1 MKILIVGGSGLIG
14 GHAALHLKAEGHE
27 VTIMSRSKPQ
37 SGPLSELPHIAGS
50 YIDEPE
56 DSSRLQGFEAMVF
69 AAAAD
74 IRNVPQDGSE
84 TPEAV
89 YKRCND
95 EAVPRFFTIAKQ
107 AGIKRAVY
115 IGSFYPTVVPERI
128 EVDVYVRS
136 RHVTDEA
143 VRALASDDF
152 TVCSLNAP
160 FVLGHVPGLTIDY
173 LYGMVA
179 YASGQI
185 EGAPIFA
192 PEGGTNHISVKSLSE
207 AIEGALLR
215 GVSGR
220 AYLVGDENLSWKQY
234 LEIWF
239 EACGNPQD
247 LAVRADEHPLF
258 PDVIMFAGRGATVSF
273 EPEGV
278 ESLVYSQQR
287 VTETI
292 QEIVKNYTA

>member
-1 MKILIVGGSGLIG
+1 MKVLIVGGSGLIG
-14 GHAALHLKAEGHE
+14 GHAALHMQAQGHE
-27 VTIMSRSKPQ
+27 VTIMSRSKPE

-50 YIDEPE
+50 YIDEP
-56 DSSRLQGFEAMVF
+56 DGSTRLQGFDAMVF
-69 AAAAD
+69 SAAAD

-95 EAVPRFFTIAKQ
+95 EAVPRFFQLARQ

-128 EVDVYVRS
+128 ETDVYVRS

-152 TVCSLNAP
+152 QVCSLNAP

-215 GVSGR
+215 GVNGR
-220 AYLVGDENLSWKQY
+220 GYLVGDENLSWKQY

-239 EACGNPQD
+239 DACGNPQD
-247 LAVRADEHPLF
+247 LPVLADEHPLF
-258 PDVIMFAGRGATVSF
+258 PDAIMFAGRGAEVKF

-287 VTETI
+287 VKETI
-292 QEIVKNYTA
+292 REIVENYTQ

>member
-1 MKILIVGGSGLIG
+1 MKVLIVGGSGLIG
-14 GHAALHLKAEGHE
+14 GHAALHLQAEGHE
-27 VTIMSRSKPQ
+27 VTIMSRSKPEQ
-37 SGPLSELPHIAGS
+37 GPLAELPHLAGS
-50 YIDEPE
+50 YIDEP
-56 DSSRLQGFEAMVF
+56 DNSDRLNGFDAMVF
-69 AAAAD
+69 SAAAD

-89 YKRCND
+89 YQRCNN
-95 EAVPRFFTIAKQ
+95 EAVPRFFELAKR
-107 AGIKRAVY
+107 AGIVRAVY

-128 EVDVYVRS
+128 ETDIYVRS
-136 RHVTDEA
+136 RHITDEA

-152 TVCSLNAP
+152 AVCSLNAP

-247 LAVRADEHPLF
+247 LPVLGDEHPLF
-258 PDVIMFAGRGATVSF
+258 PDVIMFAGRGAEVKF

-292 QEIVKNYTA
+292 HEIVENYKA